1 MAENLV
7 RRIYGGFKGVDFR
20 SKECNIARS
29 PDSLNMWKNYKKQGG
44 IETRPRLRSVM
55 EDYGKGKVHGLYFLN
70 GEYFV
75 HAGTELFSMHPP
87 TKEWPA
93 GPDQW
98 LSFDMND
105 APSQGFFYGDK
116 FGNVLYIVDG
126 KTFRKVE
133 HSESGNAV
141 EGYVPTTTIGRKPSG
156 GGTKYEDVNLLTGK
170 RKNTFVGDGISE
182 RYLLDADNID
192 AVIEVKVNGIVI
204 DPSNYFV
211 QEQVGEVIFN
221 QGSAPSAPATAGQ
234 DNVSIEFSKTI
245 PGNREKIDKCTLLQ
259 VFDNRVF
266 FSGNP
271 DYPNMVWHCSLN
283 DPSYCSDLD
292 YYQEGLDK
300 SKVTGMVAGNNGLWV
315 FREPSDANTT
325 IFYHTPT
332 QDDQYGKIYPS
343 VHSSI
348 SIGCIGKAI
357 NFNDDIV
364 FFSERGM
371 EGVSGDVTTEQ
382 VVSHRSSCVDSKML
396 ADGKDSYKN
405 MNVVEWNGY
414 LVVFIGNKAY
424 LADSRSKFAQESHV
438 EYDWFYWEFF
448 GDVDCA
454 KVQDGVLYI
463 SIEGAIYALSEYE
476 GDLYM
481 DYTHRDEEYAVPL
494 EFFESEVENYW
505 VTALDKFNEPNKLKT
520 TNKRGA
526 VVEAG
531 GEDISVY
538 AKTNNDSDFDLVS
551 KFQNVTDAFAF
562 RLKKKKFKDLQI
574 KFYSKKKFGLETA
587 TMECFSG
594 GYIKR

>member
-20 SKECNIARS
+20 SKECNISRS

-44 IETRPRLRSVM
+44 IETRPRLRFVM
-55 EDYGKGKVHGLYFLN
+55 EDYGYGTVHGLYFLN
-70 GEYFV
+70 CEYFV
-75 HAGTELFSMHPP
+75 HAGTHLFSISPP
-87 TKEWPA
+87 TKEYPTEF
-93 GPDQW
+93 DQL
-98 LSFDMND
+98 LSSDMND
-105 APSQGFFYGDK
+105 APSQGFFHGDK
-116 FGNVLYIVDG
+116 FGDNLYIVDG
-126 KTFRKVE
+126 KTYRKVE
-133 HSESGNAV
+133 HSERGEAV
-141 EGYVPTTTIGRKPSG
+141 EGYVPTTTIGRKPNG

-170 RKNTFVGDGISE
+170 RKNTFVGDGISD

-211 QEQVGEVIFN
+211 NEQVGEVIFS

-315 FREPSDANTT
+315 FREPSNANTT

-343 VHSSI
+343 VHSSV

-382 VVSHRSSCVDSKML
+382 VVAHRSSCVDSKML
-396 ADGKDSYKN
+396 AEDKDVYKN
-405 MNVVEWNGY
+405 MIVVEWNGY

-463 SIEGAIYALSEYE
+463 SIEGAIYALSDVE

-481 DYTHRDEEYAVPL
+481 ETPCYSIEELAPLEYA
-494 EFFESEVENYW
+494 ENEVESYW

-526 VVEAG
+526 VVEAV
-531 GEDISVY
+531 GEEISVY

-562 RLKKKKFKDLQI
+562 RLKKKKFKDLQL
-574 KFYSKKKFGLETA
+574 KFYSKKKFSLETA

>member
-1 MAENLV
+1 
-7 RRIYGGFKGVDFR
+7 
-20 SKECNIARS
+20 
-29 PDSLNMWKNYKKQGG
+29 
-44 IETRPRLRSVM
+44 
-55 EDYGKGKVHGLYFLN
+55 
-70 GEYFV
+70 
-75 HAGTELFSMHPP
+75 
-87 TKEWPA
+87 
-93 GPDQW
+93 
-98 LSFDMND
+98 MND
-105 APSQGFFYGDK
+105 APSQGFFHGDK
-116 FGNVLYIVDG
+116 SGDNLYVVDG
-126 KTFRKVE
+126 KTYRKVE
-133 HSESGNAV
+133 HSESGKAV
-141 EGYVPTTTIGRKPSG
+141 EGYVPTTTIGRKPIG

-170 RKNTFVGDGISE
+170 RKNTFIGDGISE

-204 DPSNYFV
+204 DPSNYSV

-292 YYQEGLDK
+292 YYQEGIDK

-343 VHSSI
+343 VHSSV

-382 VVSHRSSCVDSKML
+382 VVAHRSSCVDSKML
-396 ADGKDSYKN
+396 ADGKDVYKG

-481 DYTHRDEEYAVPL
+481 DYGHRDEEYAVPL
-494 EFFESEVENYW
+494 EFIENEVENYW

-526 VVEAG
+526 VVEAV

-574 KFYSKKKFGLETA
+574 KFYSKKKFSLETA